1 MKQNRTKAAIAA
13 AFRRL
18 LEDHPIDKI
27 SVRTITDTVGCSR
40 KTFYYYFTDVY
51 ELTRYICDQQV
62 ARFMESSSDVDNMRS
77 EFLNMVHFFRS
88 DRQMILN
95 MYHGYGK
102 EELERFVLQTSVRIA
117 RDYIAAMPEAEG
129 VSQEDRDTV
138 AHMIAYLFFGIMV
151 EWTGEEMVHDEVYRK
166 TLDTALSSIP
176 AILKSMQN

>member
-102 EELERFVLQTSVRIA
+102 EELERFVL
-117 RDYIAAMPEAEG
+117 
-129 VSQEDRDTV
+129 
-138 AHMIAYLFFGIMV
+138 
-151 EWTGEEMVHDEVYRK
+151 
-166 TLDTALSSIP
+166 
-176 AILKSMQN
+176 